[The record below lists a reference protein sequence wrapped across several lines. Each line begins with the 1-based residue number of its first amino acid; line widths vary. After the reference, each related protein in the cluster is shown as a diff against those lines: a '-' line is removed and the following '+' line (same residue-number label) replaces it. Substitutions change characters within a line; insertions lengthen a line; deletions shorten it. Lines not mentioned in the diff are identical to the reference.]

1 MLVAAPSNVAVD
13 QLAEKL
19 HMAGLK
25 VVRIA
30 ARSREEV
37 ASPCEHLT
45 LHYQVCRLPAAHRMR
60 RNIMLCAPALLGPVT
75 APGTSTGAQHGCT
88 TSVLRMLQ
96 LPLLPLTAGAAESGT
111 GNDLPGLQGLL
122 LASREG
128 FC

>member
-1 MLVAAPSNVAVD
+1 MPGITLHRASLLQVLVAAPSNVAVD

-45 LHYQVCRLPAAHRMR
+45 LHYQVRRPPAASPVC
-60 RNIMLCAPALLGPVT
+60 RNIMLCAK
-75 APGTSTGAQHGCT
+75 QY
-88 TSVLRMLQ
+88 SVL
-96 LPLLPLTAGAAESGT
+96 
-111 GNDLPGLQGLL
+111 
-122 LASREG
+122 
-128 FC
+128 

>member
-1 MLVAAPSNVAVD
+1 MAAPSNVAVD

-45 LHYQVCRLPAAHRMR
+45 LHYQVSSQA
-60 RNIMLCAPALLGPVT
+60 IVT
-75 APGTSTGAQHGCT
+75 CSTNVFCYGSTTMQHKEFA
-88 TSVLRMLQ
+88 RH
-96 LPLLPLTAGAAESGT
+96 
-111 GNDLPGLQGLL
+111 
-122 LASREG
+122 AST
-128 FC
+128 